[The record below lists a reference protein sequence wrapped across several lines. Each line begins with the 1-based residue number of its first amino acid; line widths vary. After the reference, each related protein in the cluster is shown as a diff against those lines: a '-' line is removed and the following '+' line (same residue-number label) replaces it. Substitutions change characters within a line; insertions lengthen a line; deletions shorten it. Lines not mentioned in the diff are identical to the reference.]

1 MLLRS
6 FLSLCSALL
15 LLSCTPKQLQLP
27 TDRADY
33 GQGVSGLMAG
43 CVGDYLLVAGGCNF
57 PDQPVARGGKKRF
70 YAHVY
75 AARWNERPLRWQH
88 VGELPRPLAYAVYG
102 THADR
107 LYIVGGRTATQGRE
121 HDTSST
127 LALSYDGQRLTID
140 TLAPYPFAVS
150 GAAGAVAD
158 GEIVVIGGSSNGR
171 LTARVRHLD
180 LRSPRSQWQKGESY
194 PQVPLLK
201 VTATPHRTDTA
212 IHIYMVGTY
221 GNYDDPSLFA
231 SYSIT
236 PQRYNLRTRQWQAI
250 PWPDSHEDGH
260 SFAGGMAWPLDA
272 EHVVFTG
279 GVKDGIF
286 DLALNI
292 DKLLT
297 SLRHLSQLSPEMEAH
312 HRAFKANYLHHRP
325 EWYQFCP
332 TLWSYNVRSRKWK
345 PIGRST
351 DYARADAAIVPLPD
365 GSTLLLG
372 GETMPGIRSTRITK
386 IARSSPLPTSLQ
398 GGGIESEFSE

>member
-1 MLLRS
+1 MPIRALLY
-6 FLSLCSALL
+6 LCSAFL
-15 LLSCTPKQLQLP
+15 LLSCAPKQLQLP

-33 GQGVSGLMAG
+33 GKGVSGLMAG
-43 CVGDYLLVAGGCNF
+43 RVGDYLLVAGGCNF

-70 YAHVY
+70 YANVY

-88 VGELPRPLAYAVYG
+88 VGKLPRPLAYAVYG

-107 LYIVGGRTATQGRE
+107 LYIVGGRTATDGRE

-127 LALSYDGQRLTID
+127 LTLGYDGQRLTID

-158 GEIVVIGGSSNGR
+158 GQIVVIGGSSNGR
-171 LTARVRHLD
+171 LTTRVRYLD
-180 LRSPRSQWQKGESY
+180 LRAPNAQWQKGESY

-201 VTATPHRTDTA
+201 LTAAPHSTDTA
-212 IHIYMVGTY
+212 SYIYMIGTY
-221 GNYDDPSLFA
+221 GHHDDPSLFA
-231 SYSIT
+231 SYDIT
-236 PQRYNLRTRQWQAI
+236 PQRYNLRTHQWQTI
-250 PWPDSHEDGH
+250 PTPPSTESGH

-272 EHVVFTG
+272 ERVVFTG
-279 GVKDGIF
+279 GVKDAIF

-297 SLRHLSQLSPEMEAH
+297 TLRHQAQLSPEMEAH
-312 HRAFKANYLHHRP
+312 HRAFKANYLLHRP

-332 TLWSYNVRSRKWK
+332 TLWSYNVRTRQWSS
-345 PIGRST
+345 IGSSPN
-351 DYARADAAIVPLPD
+351 YARADAAIVALPD

-386 IARSSPLPTSLQ
+386 IAGRSLLPTSLR
-398 GGGIESEFSE
+398 GGGE